1 MNTDKIY
8 AEAIA
13 NEYSVKNTSKVVQLK
28 KLDKKVKTPPLA
40 LALTLGIVATL
51 ILGVGMCLA
60 LGALGN
66 GGTSLI
72 VAGSFI
78 GSLGIAG
85 AVANYFIYGKFLQ
98 KRKQKYAGDIITLA
112 NSISEAE

>member
-1 MNTDKIY
+1 MNTDKIF

-40 LALTLGIVATL
+40 LAIVLGTIATLLLGI
-51 ILGVGMCLA
+51 GMCLSM
-60 LGALGN
+60 GVLGN
-66 GGTSLI
+66 GGTGLLVLGCI
-72 VAGSFI
+72 I
-78 GSLGIAG
+78 GVIGIAG
-85 AVANYFIYGKFLQ
+85 VSVNYVIYKKFLN

-112 NSISEAE
+112 NAISEAE